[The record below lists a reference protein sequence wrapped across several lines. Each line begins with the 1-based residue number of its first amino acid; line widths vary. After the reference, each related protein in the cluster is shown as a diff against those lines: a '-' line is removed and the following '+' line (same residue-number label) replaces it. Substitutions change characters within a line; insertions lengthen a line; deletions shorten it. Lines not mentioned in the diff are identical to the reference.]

1 MIKIATVNP
10 GEKRSI
16 RLVLLCLAV
25 SLFQSGCSLVPRSD
39 NDQSRH
45 SQLLPPGYAVGRTTA
60 ETSNGT
66 IYQASTSL
74 ALFEDQKARRVG
86 DILTINLTEST
97 NATKSSSTSTSKSTE
112 ATIAN
117 PTVLG
122 YNVTRDGVPIL
133 SGNLGGDQTF
143 SGEGGASQ
151 SNRLEGRVTVSVV
164 EVLPNG
170 NLIIQ
175 GEKWL
180 TLNQGKEFLRVSG
193 IVRQVDILADNSVS
207 SEKVANARIEY
218 AGKGPLADANQMS
231 WLARFFN
238 SPWIPF

>member
-1 MIKIATVNP
+1 MFSLRP
-10 GEKRSI
+10 HSI
-16 RLVLLCLAV
+16 LLSALFLLAV
-25 SLFQSGCSLVPRSD
+25 AAQSGCSSLGGRSD
-39 NDQSRH
+39 RN
-45 SQLLPPGYAVGRTTA
+45 GYPSDDALASYRGLSSVSENAGG
-60 ETSNGT
+60 S

-86 DILTINLTEST
+86 DILTINLVEAT

-112 ATIAN
+112 ANITN

-133 SGNLGGDQTF
+133 SGNLGGEQEF
-143 SGEGGASQ
+143 EGAGDSSQ
-151 SNRLEGRVTVSVV
+151 SNRLEGSVSVV
-164 EVLPNG
+164 VVDRMPNG
-170 NLIIQ
+170 YLLVR

-180 TLNQGKEFLRVSG
+180 TLNQGKEFVRVSG
-193 IVRQVDILADNSVS
+193 IVRPVDILADNSIS

-218 AGKGPLADANQMS
+218 AGRGPLNDANQMS

-238 SPWIPF
+238 SPWLPF

>member
-1 MIKIATVNP
+1 MISTQLLRLQLTTV
-10 GEKRSI
+10 
-16 RLVLLCLAV
+16 VLIVVMLGH
-25 SLFQSGCSLVPRSD
+25 SGCSSTRGGEVY
-39 NDQSRH
+39 
-45 SQLLPPGYAVGRTTA
+45 PGYPQTREIMDYRANNPRQPVVA
-60 ETSNGT
+60 NGS

-86 DILTINLTEST
+86 DILTINLVEAT
-97 NATKSSSTSTSKSTE
+97 NATKSSSTNTSKATD

-133 SGNLGGDQTF
+133 SGSMGGEQEF
-143 SGEGGASQ
+143 AGAGDSSQ
-151 SNRLEGRVTVSVV
+151 SNRLEGSVTVVV
-164 EVLPNG
+164 VDRLPNG
-170 NLIIQ
+170 YLLVR

-180 TLNQGKEFLRVSG
+180 TLNQGKEFVRVSG
-193 IVRQVDILADNSVS
+193 IVRPVDILADNSIS
-207 SEKVANARIEY
+207 SEKIANARIEY

-238 SPWIPF
+238 SPWLPF